1 MQFIII
7 LLLFASAAEIAYC
20 QREFITP
27 YDFGH
32 LFESQDDAAA
42 DFGWMYNPLSI
53 NDEKEY
59 FTYIYE
65 VPDAGELLYTYTRPE
80 IGDVKASTGFKP

>member
-1 MQFIII
+1 
-7 LLLFASAAEIAYC
+7 
-20 QREFITP
+20 
-27 YDFGH
+27 
-32 LFESQDDAAA
+32 
-42 DFGWMYNPLSI
+42 MYNPLSI